1 MLILGIFCILYYM
14 VIRVYTGRKD
24 STFLPFWIFMGIFCL
39 ACHVILINCPV
50 EIRRLLQGLLLL
62 CFLMFLAGEVRILWA
77 AGKQP
82 DKDLEV
88 LIVLGAQV
96 RGIRV
101 TNSLKHR
108 LDRACAYLKE
118 HPKTVAILSGGQG
131 RGEDI
136 SEASAMNDYLLECG
150 IEQARLLM
158 EDKSTTTWEN
168 LKFSFGLY
176 GADFLNSD
184 LHEKKVGIVT
194 NDFHVC
200 RALMM
205 AKKQGYK
212 KVQGVPASSNPVL
225 FLNYLVREFFACA
238 QTLLYYRKR

>member
-1 MLILGIFCILYYM
+1 M
-14 VIRVYTGRKD
+14 
-24 STFLPFWIFMGIFCL
+24 
-39 ACHVILINCPV
+39 
-50 EIRRLLQGLLLL
+50 
-62 CFLMFLAGEVRILWA
+62 WA
-77 AGKQP
+77 AGKRP

-96 RGIRV
+96 RGTRV
-101 TNSLKHR
+101 TNSLKRR

-136 SEASAMNDYLLECG
+136 SEAFAMNDYLLECG

-184 LHEKKVGIVT
+184 LHGKKVGIVT

>member
-24 STFLPFWIFMGIFCL
+24 STFLPFWLFMGGFCL
-39 ACHVILINCPV
+39 LCHLVLCYLPEPISGILKLFIFAGCM
-50 EIRRLLQGLLLL
+50 L
-62 CFLMFLAGEVRILWA
+62 FLAGELRILWA
-77 AGKQP
+77 AGRKP
-82 DKDLEV
+82 DEDLEV

-96 RGIRV
+96 RGTRV
-101 TNSLKHR
+101 TNSLKRR
-108 LDRACAYLKE
+108 LDRACTYLEE
-118 HPKTVAILSGGQG
+118 HPQTVAVLSGGQG

-136 SEASAMNDYLLECG
+136 SEAEAMKAYLLKCG
-150 IEQARLLM
+150 IESSRLLM

-168 LKFSFGLY
+168 LKFSHSLY
-176 GADFLNSD
+176 GKSCSGQD
-184 LHEKKVGIVT
+184 LHGEKTGIVT

-205 AKKQGYK
+205 AKKQGYE

-225 FLNYLVREFFACA
+225 FLNYLVREFFACG
-238 QTLLYYRKR
+238 QTLFWYRKR